1 MATVPLSGTN
11 VRLLSGVPFYNDY
24 KDTRW
29 FDTKAAQTA
38 YFLNRACP
46 KSMQQATFQRFEDKT
61 YISVSAP
68 IDDLRA
74 VNYLM
79 FQNAKT
85 SDKWFYAFV
94 TKLEYRNTSTTYV
107 HFQLDVLQTWRFDY
121 GFKPSFVLRE
131 HTPLWWGDGTP
142 VRNTVPEQLNY
153 GEAYDIVYR
162 HNFKPY
168 NGMKFLV
175 LIANS
180 SLHDAY
186 SAPAEPIFTSGDIV
200 GSRIGVPQPLS
211 YYVVPFYPS
220 GKPIYYYAN
229 QSIPISTPEQVFKS
243 LYTSAQSVNQIVSA
257 YVTDFTGLK
266 VTVTQNAVNN
276 GGVFGDVVTF
286 NGVDQEVTWELW
298 SDDTT
303 GNITFYYVKAA
314 NTFWPLKQQILPD
327 KYDVLD
333 PVGESKLLMY
343 PYTVGILTDYK
354 GNQYEFRMED
364 IGNNYL
370 TILMRGALGTS
381 NKTMFALADYNNTS
395 MGTLEETDQPHA
407 MDHALIDNE
416 AHDIPVVTEYL
427 ASYMQGHKN
436 SIQASRN
443 NATFN
448 GAMSVASGIA
458 GMAASASSPM
468 GSPGGLAAGAVHTV
482 QGAGNAVLQLQAI
495 NAQLKDVSNIPPS
508 ISKMGSNI
516 AFDYGNNYE
525 GYNIVLKQIK
535 PEYQKKLSD
544 FWHAYGYKV
553 NELKVP
559 NFHTRLSWNYVQT
572 LNCRILADL
581 NNEDL
586 AELKAIFDNGITLW
600 HTDDIGNY
608 DLLNG
613 GI

>member
-29 FDTKAAQTA
+29 FDTKAQQTA

-46 KSMQQATFQRFEDKT
+46 KSMQQVTFQRFEDKT
-61 YISVSAP
+61 YIAVSAP
-68 IDDLRA
+68 IDDLRT

-85 SDKWFYAFV
+85 YDKWFYAFV
-94 TKLEYRNTSTTYV
+94 TKLEYKNSGTTYV

-131 HTPLWWGDGTP
+131 HTPLWYADGTP

-153 GEAYDIVYR
+153 GEAYDVVWR
-162 HNFKPY
+162 HKYQPY
-168 NGMKFLV
+168 NGLKFLV
-175 LIANS
+175 IIANS
-180 SLHDAY
+180 SLHLDT
-186 SAPAEPIFTSGDIV
+186 ISGHEEGKIYAH
-200 GSRIGVPQPLS
+200 SIGVPQPLS
-211 YYVVPFYPS
+211 YYIVPFHTN
-220 GKPIYYYAN
+220 GKEVRDLYSNYIV
-229 QSIPISTPEQVFKS
+229 STPHQVMQS
-243 LYTSAQSVNQIVSA
+243 LYTSDQSVNRIVSA
-257 YVTDFTGLK
+257 YVTDFTGLG
-266 VTVTQNAVNN
+266 VTITQGTVEGVEHDKISFIATNQVVSFESWTDNQQVSVN
-276 GGVFGDVVTF
+276 
-286 NGVDQEVTWELW
+286 
-298 SDDTT
+298 
-303 GNITFYYVKAA
+303 FYYVQEAEKFYPVK
-314 NTFWPLKQQILPD
+314 NQILPD

-333 PVGESKLLMY
+333 TVGESKLLMY
-343 PYTVGILTDYK
+343 PYTVGLLTDYK
-354 GNQYEFRMED
+354 GNQFEFKLED
-364 IGNNYL
+364 INNNYL
-370 TILMRGALGTS
+370 TILMRGAIGTS
-381 NKTMFALADYNNTS
+381 NKTSFALADYNNTD
-395 MGTLEETDQPHA
+395 MLGDEAEQALQPTA
-407 MDHALIDNE
+407 MDHALIDNDP
-416 AHDIPVVTEYL
+416 HDIAVVSDYL
-427 ASYMQGHKN
+427 AAYMQGHKN
-436 SIQASRN
+436 SLAANRNAIISRGILDTMSNVAGLAGSIASPLGTASGQA
-443 NATFN
+443 N
-448 GAMSVASGIA
+448 GAVNVVSG
-458 GMAASASSPM
+458 AA
-468 GSPGGLAAGAVHTV
+468 
-482 QGAGNAVLQLQAI
+482 NAVLQLQQQQ
-495 NAQLKDVSNIPPS
+495 AQLKDVSNIPPS
-508 ISKMGSNI
+508 IAKMGGNI
-516 AFDYGNNYE
+516 AFDYGNEYD
-525 GYNIVLKQIK
+525 GYHIVLKQIK

>member
-1 MATVPLSGTN
+1 MANVPLSGTN

-29 FDTKAAQTA
+29 FDTKAQQTA

-46 KSMQQATFQRFEDKT
+46 KSMQQVTFQRFEDKT
-61 YISVSAP
+61 YIAVSAP
-68 IDDLRA
+68 IDDLRT

-85 SDKWFYAFV
+85 YDKWFYAFV
-94 TKLEYRNTSTTYV
+94 TKLEYKNSGTTYV

-131 HTPLWWGDGTP
+131 HTPLWYADGTP

-162 HNFKPY
+162 HNFQPF

-175 LIANS
+175 IIANS
-180 SLHDAY
+180 TLHI
-186 SAPAEPIFTSGDIV
+186 SVAEDFVSGDIV
-200 GSRIGVPQPLS
+200 GSKMGVPQPLS

-220 GKPIYYYAN
+220 GKPIYYDVN
-229 QSIPISTPEQVFKS
+229 QSSPISTPEEVFRS
-243 LYTSAQSVNQIVSA
+243 LYTSPQSVNQIVSA
-257 YVTDFTGLK
+257 YVTDYTGLK
-266 VTVTQNAVNN
+266 ATVTQNAVNN
-276 GGVFGDVVTF
+276 GGVFGDVITF
-286 NGVDQEVTWELW
+286 NGADQTVSWELW
-298 SDDTT
+298 SDNQT
-303 GNITFYYVKAA
+303 GNVTLYYVKAA
-314 NTFWPLKQQILPD
+314 NSFWPLKQQILPD
-327 KYDVLD
+327 KYDVLAN
-333 PVGESKLLMY
+333 VGESKLLMY

-354 GNQYEFRMED
+354 GNQYEFRLED
-364 IGNNYL
+364 ITNNYL
-370 TILMRGALGTS
+370 TILLRGGLGTS
-381 NKTMFALADYNNTS
+381 NKTMFALADYNNIS
-395 MGTLEETDQPHA
+395 MGTLEEGTQPHA

-416 AHDIPVVTEYL
+416 PHDIPVVTDYL

-436 SIQASRN
+436 SIQANRN
-443 NATFN
+443 QIAFN
-448 GAMSVASGIA
+448 GTMNTASGVAGIA
-458 GMAASASSPM
+458 GSLASPVGTAS
-468 GSPGGLAAGAVHTV
+468 GVANGVVNTV
-482 QGAGNAVLQLQAI
+482 QGAGNAVLQLQSI
-495 NAQLKDVSNIPPS
+495 NAQIKDISNVPPS
-508 ISKMGSNI
+508 IAKMGSNI

-559 NFHTRLSWNYVQT
+559 NFHTRNSWNYVQT

>member
-1 MATVPLSGTN
+1 MANVPLSGTN

-29 FDTKAAQTA
+29 FDTKDQQTA

-46 KSMQQATFQRFEDKT
+46 KSMQQVTFQRFEDKT
-61 YISVSAP
+61 YIAVSAP
-68 IDDLRA
+68 IDDLRT

-85 SDKWFYAFV
+85 YDKWFYAFV
-94 TKLEYRNTSTTYV
+94 TKLEYKNPGTTYV

-131 HTPLWWGDGTP
+131 HTPLWYADGTP

-153 GEAYDIVYR
+153 GEAYDVVWR
-162 HNFKPY
+162 HKYQPY
-168 NGMKFLV
+168 NGLKFLV
-175 LIANS
+175 IVSNS
-180 SLHDAY
+180 SLHIGANHVDGKIYAH
-186 SAPAEPIFTSGDIV
+186 S
-200 GSRIGVPQPLS
+200 IGVPQPLS
-211 YYVVPFYPS
+211 YYVVPFHTN
-220 GKPIYYYAN
+220 GKEVRDFYSNYVVSSPHDVM
-229 QSIPISTPEQVFKS
+229 QS
-243 LYTSAQSVNQIVSA
+243 LYTDPKTVNRVVSA
-257 YVTDFTGLK
+257 YVTDFTGLG
-266 VTVTQNAVNN
+266 VRVTQ
-276 GGVFGDVVTF
+276 GTDDGVEHDKVSFIAANQLVEFEGR
-286 NGVDQEVTWELW
+286 VDSEQNTL
-298 SDDTT
+298 
-303 GNITFYYVKAA
+303 NFYYVREAEKFYPVK
-314 NTFWPLKQQILPD
+314 NQILPD
-327 KYDVLD
+327 KYDVLA

-343 PYTVGILTDYK
+343 PYTVGLLTDYK
-354 GNQYEFRMED
+354 GNQYEFRLED
-364 IGNNYL
+364 ITNNYL
-370 TILMRGALGTS
+370 TVMMRGSVGIS
-381 NKTMFALADYNNTS
+381 NKTSFAIADYNNKA
-395 MGTLEETDQPHA
+395 MIGNENEESLQPTA
-407 MDHALIDNE
+407 MDHALIDNDP
-416 AHDIPVVTEYL
+416 HDIAVVSDYL
-427 ASYMQGHKN
+427 AAYMQGHKN

-443 NATFN
+443 STVYN
-448 GAMSVASGIA
+448 GVMNTLSGVAGIA
-458 GMAASASSPM
+458 GSLASPIGTAS
-468 GSPGGLAAGAVHTV
+468 GVANGVVNTV
-482 QGAGNAVLQLQAI
+482 QGAGNAVLQLQSI
-495 NAQLKDVSNIPPS
+495 NAQIKDISNVPPS
-508 ISKMGSNI
+508 IAKMGGNI
-516 AFDYGNNYE
+516 AFDYGNEYD
-525 GYNIVLKQIK
+525 GYHIVIKQIK

>member
-46 KSMQQATFQRFEDKT
+46 KSMQQVTFQRFEDKT
-61 YISVSAP
+61 YIAVSAP
-68 IDDLRA
+68 IDDLRT

-85 SDKWFYAFV
+85 YDKWFYAFV
-94 TKLEYRNTSTTYV
+94 TKLEYKNSGTTYV

-131 HTPLWWGDGTP
+131 HTPLWYADGTP

-153 GEAYDIVYR
+153 GEAYDVVWREKYQ
-162 HNFKPY
+162 PY
-168 NGMKFLV
+168 AGLKFLV
-175 LIANS
+175 LISNS
-180 SLHDAY
+180 VLHPSTADD
-186 SAPAEPIFTSGDIV
+186 FTSGDIV
-200 GSRIGVPQPLS
+200 GGKVGVPQPLS
-211 YYVVPFYPS
+211 YYVVPFFTN
-220 GKPIYYYAN
+220 GMPIYYDAN
-229 QSIPISTPEQVFKS
+229 FSTPISTPEEVFRS
-243 LYTSAQSVNQIVSA
+243 LYTSPQSVNQIVSA
-257 YVTDFTGLK
+257 YVADFTGLEF
-266 VTVTQNAVNN
+266 TVTPNSGNN
-276 GGVFGDVVTF
+276 GAVVNF
-286 NGVDQEVTWELW
+286 DGAAQQVTWEFW
-298 SDDTT
+298 SDGAT
-303 GNITFYYVKAA
+303 GNVTLYYVKEAKKFV
-314 NTFWPLKQQILPD
+314 TLKKQILAD
-327 KYDVLD
+327 KYDVLE

-343 PYTVGILTDYK
+343 PYTVGLLTDYK
-354 GNQYEFRMED
+354 GNQYEFRLED
-364 IGNNYL
+364 ITNNYL
-370 TILMRGALGTS
+370 TVLMRGSLGTS
-381 NKTMFALADYNNTS
+381 SKTMFALADYNNTA
-395 MGTLEETDQPHA
+395 MIGNEVEEAIQPTA
-407 MDHALIDNE
+407 MDHALIDNDP
-416 AHDIPVVTEYL
+416 HDIAVVTDYL
-427 ASYMQGHKN
+427 AAYMQGHKN
-436 SIQASRN
+436 SIQANRN
-443 NATFN
+443 NIVFN
-448 GAMSVASGIA
+448 GTMNTLSGVAGIA
-458 GMAASASSPM
+458 GSLASPV
-468 GSPGGLAAGAVHTV
+468 GTAAGVATGVVNTI
-482 QGAGNAVLQLQAI
+482 QGAGNAVLQLQSI
-495 NAQLKDVSNIPPS
+495 NAQIKDISNIPPS
-508 ISKMGSNI
+508 IAKMGGNI
-516 AFDYGNNYE
+516 AFDYGNEYD
-525 GYNIVLKQIK
+525 GYHIVIKQIK

>member
-29 FDTKAAQTA
+29 FDTKAQQTA

-46 KSMQQATFQRFEDKT
+46 KSMQQVTFQRFEDKT
-61 YISVSAP
+61 YIAVSAP
-68 IDDLRA
+68 IDDLRT

-85 SDKWFYAFV
+85 YDKWFYAFV
-94 TKLEYRNTSTTYV
+94 TKLEYKNSGTTYV

-153 GEAYDIVYR
+153 GEAYNIVYR
-162 HNFKPY
+162 HNFQPF

-175 LIANS
+175 IIANS
-180 SLHDAY
+180 TLHISVADD
-186 SAPAEPIFTSGDIV
+186 FVSGDIV
-200 GSRIGVPQPLS
+200 GSKMGVPQPLS

-220 GKPIYYYAN
+220 GKPIYYDAN
-229 QSIPISTPEQVFKS
+229 QSSPISTPEEVFRS
-243 LYTSAQSVNQIVSA
+243 LYTSPQSVNQIVSA
-257 YVTDFTGLK
+257 YVTDYTGLK
-266 VTVTQNAVNN
+266 ATVTQNAVNN
-276 GGVFGDVVTF
+276 GGVFGDVITF
-286 NGVDQEVTWELW
+286 NGSDQSVSWELW
-298 SDDTT
+298 SDNQT
-303 GNITFYYVKAA
+303 GNVTLYYVKAA
-314 NTFWPLKQQILPD
+314 NSFWPLKQQILPD
-327 KYDVLD
+327 KYDVLAN
-333 PVGESKLLMY
+333 VGESKLLMY

-354 GNQYEFRMED
+354 GNQYEFRLED
-364 IGNNYL
+364 ITNNYL
-370 TILMRGALGTS
+370 TILLRGGLGTS
-381 NKTMFALADYNNTS
+381 NKTMFALADYNNIS
-395 MGTLEETDQPHA
+395 MGTLEEGTQPHA

-416 AHDIPVVTEYL
+416 PHDIPVVTDYL

-436 SIQASRN
+436 SIQANRN
-443 NATFN
+443 QIAFN
-448 GAMSVASGIA
+448 GAMNTASGVAGIA
-458 GMAASASSPM
+458 GSLASPVGTAS
-468 GSPGGLAAGAVHTV
+468 GVANGVVNTV
-482 QGAGNAVLQLQAI
+482 QGAGNAVLQLQSI
-495 NAQLKDVSNIPPS
+495 NAQIKDISNVPPS
-508 ISKMGSNI
+508 IAKMGSNI

-525 GYNIVLKQIK
+525 GYNIVFKQIK

>member
-29 FDTKAAQTA
+29 FDNKASQDA
-38 YFLNRACP
+38 YFNNRNIVHQMNQT
-46 KSMQQATFQRFEDKT
+46 KFQRFENKT
-61 YISVSAP
+61 FISVDAS
-68 IDDLRA
+68 IDKLRA

-79 FQNAKT
+79 FQNAEY
-85 SDKWFYAFV
+85 SNKWFYAFV
-94 TKLEYRNTSTTYV
+94 TKLEYKNVDNTWV

-162 HNFKPY
+162 HNFQPF

-175 LIANS
+175 IIANS
-180 SLHDAY
+180 TLHQ
-186 SAPAEPIFTSGDIV
+186 SVAEDFLSGDII
-200 GSRIGVPQPLS
+200 GSKIGVPQPLS

-220 GKPIYYYAN
+220 GKPIYYDAN
-229 QSIPISTPEQVFKS
+229 QSTPISTPEEVFRS
-243 LYTSAQSVNQIVSA
+243 LYSSPQSVNQIVSA
-257 YVTDFTGLK
+257 YVTDYTGLK
-266 VTVTQNAVNN
+266 ATVTQNAVNN
-276 GGVFGDVVTF
+276 GGVFGDVITF
-286 NGVDQEVTWELW
+286 NGVDQTVSWELW
-298 SDDTT
+298 SDNQT
-303 GNITFYYVKAA
+303 GNVTLYYVKAA
-314 NTFWPLKQQILPD
+314 NSFWPLKQQILPD
-327 KYDVLD
+327 KYDVLAN
-333 PVGESKLLMY
+333 VGESKLLMY

-354 GNQYEFRMED
+354 GNQYEFRLED
-364 IGNNYL
+364 ITNNYL
-370 TILMRGALGTS
+370 TILLRGGLGTS
-381 NKTMFALADYNNTS
+381 NKTMFALADYNNIS
-395 MGTLEETDQPHA
+395 MGTLEEGTQPHA

-416 AHDIPVVTEYL
+416 PHDIPVVTDYL

-436 SIQASRN
+436 SIQANRN
-443 NATFN
+443 QIAFN
-448 GAMSVASGIA
+448 GAMNTASGVAGIA
-458 GMAASASSPM
+458 GSLASPVGTAS
-468 GSPGGLAAGAVHTV
+468 GVANGVVNTV
-482 QGAGNAVLQLQAI
+482 QGAGNAVLQLQSI
-495 NAQLKDVSNIPPS
+495 NAQIKDISNVPPS
-508 ISKMGSNI
+508 IAKMGSNI

-525 GYNIVLKQIK
+525 GYNIVFKQIK

-608 DLLNG
+608 DLMNG

>member
-29 FDTKAAQTA
+29 FDNKASQDA
-38 YFLNRACP
+38 YFNNRNIVHQMSQT
-46 KSMQQATFQRFEDKT
+46 KFQRFEDKT
-61 YISVSAP
+61 FIAVDAS
-68 IDDLRA
+68 IDTLRS

-79 FQNAKT
+79 FQNAEY
-85 SDKWFYAFV
+85 SNKWFYAFV
-94 TKLEYRNTSTTYV
+94 TKLEYKNVENTWV
-107 HFQLDVLQTWRFDY
+107 HFQLDILQTWRFDY

-131 HTPLWWGDGTP
+131 HTPLWYADGTP
-142 VRNTVPEQLNY
+142 VRNTIPEQLNY

-162 HNFKPY
+162 HNFQPF

-175 LIANS
+175 IIANS
-180 SLHDAY
+180 TLHQ
-186 SAPAEPIFTSGDIV
+186 SVAEDFVSGDIV
-200 GSRIGVPQPLS
+200 GSKMGVPQPLS

-220 GKPIYYYAN
+220 GKPIYYDAN
-229 QSIPISTPEQVFKS
+229 QSSPISTPEEVFRS
-243 LYTSAQSVNQIVSA
+243 LYTSPQSVNQIVSA
-257 YVTDFTGLK
+257 YVTDYTGLK
-266 VTVTQNAVNN
+266 ATVTQNAVNN
-276 GGVFGDVVTF
+276 GGVFGDVITF
-286 NGVDQEVTWELW
+286 NGTDQTVSWELW
-298 SDDTT
+298 SDNQT
-303 GNITFYYVKAA
+303 GNVTLYYVKAA
-314 NTFWPLKQQILPD
+314 NSFWPLKQQILPD
-327 KYDVLD
+327 KYDVLAN
-333 PVGESKLLMY
+333 VGESKLLMY

-354 GNQYEFRMED
+354 GNQYEFRLED
-364 IGNNYL
+364 ITNNYL
-370 TILMRGALGTS
+370 TILLRGGLGTS
-381 NKTMFALADYNNTS
+381 NKTMFALADYNNIS
-395 MGTLEETDQPHA
+395 MGTLEEGTQPHA

-416 AHDIPVVTEYL
+416 PHDIPVVTDYL

-436 SIQASRN
+436 SIQANRN
-443 NATFN
+443 QIAFN
-448 GAMSVASGIA
+448 GTMNTASGVAGIA
-458 GMAASASSPM
+458 GSLASPVGTAS
-468 GSPGGLAAGAVHTV
+468 GVANGVVNTV
-482 QGAGNAVLQLQAI
+482 QGAGNAVLQLQSI
-495 NAQLKDVSNIPPS
+495 NAQIKDISNVPPS
-508 ISKMGSNI
+508 IAKMGSNI

-525 GYNIVLKQIK
+525 GYNIVFKQIK

-608 DLLNG
+608 ELLNG

>member
-1 MATVPLSGTN
+1 MANVPLSGTN

-29 FDTKAAQTA
+29 FDTKAQQTA

-46 KSMQQATFQRFEDKT
+46 KSMQQVTFQRFEDKT
-61 YISVSAP
+61 YIAVSAP
-68 IDDLRA
+68 IDDLRT

-85 SDKWFYAFV
+85 YDKWFYAFV
-94 TKLEYRNTSTTYV
+94 TKLEYKNSGTTYV

-131 HTPLWWGDGTP
+131 HTPLWYADGTP
-142 VRNTVPEQLNY
+142 VRNTVSEQLNY

-162 HNFKPY
+162 HNFQPF

-175 LIANS
+175 IIANS
-180 SLHDAY
+180 TLHQSVADD
-186 SAPAEPIFTSGDIV
+186 FVSGDIV
-200 GSRIGVPQPLS
+200 GSKMGVPQPLS

-220 GKPIYYYAN
+220 GKPIYYDAN
-229 QSIPISTPEQVFKS
+229 QSSPISTPEEVFRS
-243 LYTSAQSVNQIVSA
+243 LYTSPQSVNQIVSA
-257 YVTDFTGLK
+257 YVTDYTGLK
-266 VTVTQNAVNN
+266 ATVTQNAVNN
-276 GGVFGDVVTF
+276 GGVFGDVITF
-286 NGVDQEVTWELW
+286 NGVNQTVSWELW
-298 SDDTT
+298 SDNQT
-303 GNITFYYVKAA
+303 GNVTLYYVKAA
-314 NTFWPLKQQILPD
+314 NSFWPLKQQILPD
-327 KYDVLD
+327 KYDVLA
-333 PVGESKLLMY
+333 PVWESKLLMY

-354 GNQYEFRMED
+354 GNQYEFRLED
-364 IGNNYL
+364 ITNNYL
-370 TILMRGALGTS
+370 TIILRGGLGTS
-381 NKTMFALADYNNTS
+381 NKTMFALADYNNIS
-395 MGTLEETDQPHA
+395 MGTLEEGTQPHA

-416 AHDIPVVTEYL
+416 PHDIPVVTDYL

-436 SIQASRN
+436 SIQANRN
-443 NATFN
+443 QIAFN
-448 GAMSVASGIA
+448 GTMNTASGVAGIA
-458 GMAASASSPM
+458 GSLASPVGTAS
-468 GSPGGLAAGAVHTV
+468 GVANGVVNTV
-482 QGAGNAVLQLQAI
+482 QGAGNAVLQLQSI
-495 NAQLKDVSNIPPS
+495 NAQIKDISNVPPS
-508 ISKMGSNI
+508 IAKMGSNI

-525 GYNIVLKQIK
+525 GYNIVFKQIK

>member
-153 GEAYDIVYR
+153 GEAYDVVWR
-162 HNFKPY
+162 HKHQPFG
-168 NGMKFLV
+168 GMKFLV
-175 LIANS
+175 IVANS
-180 SLHDAY
+180 SLH
-186 SAPAEPIFTSGDIV
+186 TNIV
-200 GSRIGVPQPLS
+200 EEHEEGKIYARTIGVPQPLS
-211 YYVVPFYPS
+211 YYIVPFHTN
-220 GKPIYYYAN
+220 GKEVWDAYSNIKV
-229 QSIPISTPEQVFKS
+229 STPHAVMES
-243 LYTSAQSVNQIVSA
+243 LYTASATVNRIVSA
-257 YVTDFTGLK
+257 YVTDFTGLN
-266 VTVTQNAVNN
+266 VVVDTQTVNFKEIDKLTFLADSQL
-276 GGVFGDVVTF
+276 VTF
-286 NGVDQEVTWELW
+286 ESWAQD
-298 SDDTT
+298 
-303 GNITFYYVKAA
+303 GNDNVNFYYVQQVK
-314 NTFWPLKQQILPD
+314 TFFPEKTQILPD
-327 KYDVLD
+327 KYDVLSS
-333 PVGESKLLMY
+333 VGESKLLMY
-343 PYTVGILTDYK
+343 PYTVGLLTDYK
-354 GNQYEFRMED
+354 GNQYEFRLED
-364 IGNNYL
+364 ITNNYL
-370 TILMRGALGTS
+370 TVLMRGAIGLS
-381 NKTMFALADYNNTS
+381 NKTSFAIADYNNTDMLDDS
-395 MGTLEETDQPHA
+395 LEQVRQPTA
-407 MDHALIDNE
+407 MDHALIDNDP
-416 AHDIPVVTEYL
+416 HDIAVVTDYL
-427 ASYMQGHKN
+427 AAYMQGHKN
-436 SIQASRN
+436 SIQANRN
-443 NATFN
+443 NIVYN
-448 GAMSVASGIA
+448 GTMNTLSGVAGVAGSLASPVGTASGVASGAIQ
-458 GMAASASSPM
+458 
-468 GSPGGLAAGAVHTV
+468 TV
-482 QGAGNAVLQLQAI
+482 QGAGNAVLQLQSI
-495 NAQLKDVSNIPPS
+495 NAQIKDISNVPPS
-508 ISKMGSNI
+508 IAKMGGNI
-516 AFDYGNNYE
+516 AFDYGNEYD
-525 GYNIVLKQIK
+525 GYHIVLKQIK

>member
-1 MATVPLSGTN
+1 MANVPLSGTN

-29 FDTKAAQTA
+29 FDTKAQQTA

-46 KSMQQATFQRFEDKT
+46 KSMQQVTFQRFEDKT
-61 YISVSAP
+61 YIAVSAP

-85 SDKWFYAFV
+85 YDKWFYAFV
-94 TKLEYRNTSTTYV
+94 TKLEYKNTGTTYV

-131 HTPLWWGDGTP
+131 HTPLWYADGTP

-153 GEAYDIVYR
+153 GEAYNIVYR
-162 HNFKPY
+162 HNFQPF

-175 LIANS
+175 IIANS
-180 SLHDAY
+180 TLHQ
-186 SAPAEPIFTSGDIV
+186 SVAEDFVPGDIV
-200 GSRIGVPQPLS
+200 GSKMGVPQPLS

-220 GKPIYYYAN
+220 GKPIYYDAN
-229 QSIPISTPEQVFKS
+229 QSTPISTPEEVFRS
-243 LYTSAQSVNQIVSA
+243 LYTSPQSVNQIVSA
-257 YVTDFTGLK
+257 YVTDYTGLK
-266 VTVTQNAVNN
+266 ATVTQNAVNN
-276 GGVFGDVVTF
+276 GGVFGDVITF
-286 NGVDQEVTWELW
+286 NGADQTVSWELW
-298 SDDTT
+298 SDNET
-303 GNITFYYVKAA
+303 GNVTLYYVKAA
-314 NTFWPLKQQILPD
+314 NSFWPLKQQILPD
-327 KYDVLD
+327 KYDVLS

-354 GNQYEFRMED
+354 GNQYEFRLED
-364 IGNNYL
+364 ITNNYL
-370 TILMRGALGTS
+370 TILLRGGLGTS
-381 NKTMFALADYNNTS
+381 NKTMFALADYNNIS
-395 MGTLEETDQPHA
+395 MGTLEEGTQPHA

-416 AHDIPVVTEYL
+416 PHDIPVVTDYL

-436 SIQASRN
+436 SIQANRN
-443 NATFN
+443 QIAFN
-448 GAMSVASGIA
+448 GAMNTASGVAGIA
-458 GMAASASSPM
+458 GSLASPVGTAS
-468 GSPGGLAAGAVHTV
+468 GVVNGVVNTV
-482 QGAGNAVLQLQAI
+482 QGAGNAVLQLQSI
-495 NAQLKDVSNIPPS
+495 NAQIKDISNVPPS
-508 ISKMGSNI
+508 IAKMGSNI

-553 NELKVP
+553 NELKIP

-608 DLLNG
+608 DLMNG

>member
-29 FDTKAAQTA
+29 FDTKAQQTA

-46 KSMQQATFQRFEDKT
+46 KSMQQVTFQRFEDKT
-61 YISVSAP
+61 YNAVSAP
-68 IDDLRA
+68 IDDLRT

-85 SDKWFYAFV
+85 YDKWFYAFV
-94 TKLEYRNTSTTYV
+94 TKLEYKNSGTTYV

-153 GEAYDIVYR
+153 GEAYNIVYR
-162 HNFKPY
+162 HNFQPY

-175 LIANS
+175 IIANS
-180 SLHDAY
+180 TLHI
-186 SAPAEPIFTSGDIV
+186 SVAEDFVSGDIV
-200 GSRIGVPQPLS
+200 GSKIGVPQPLS

-220 GKPIYYYAN
+220 GKPIYYDAN
-229 QSIPISTPEQVFKS
+229 QSTPISTPEEVFRS
-243 LYTSAQSVNQIVSA
+243 LYTSPQSVNQIVSA
-257 YVTDFTGLK
+257 YVTDYTGLK
-266 VTVTQNAVNN
+266 ATVTQNAVNN
-276 GGVFGDVVTF
+276 GGVFGDVITF
-286 NGVDQEVTWELW
+286 NGVDQSVSWELW
-298 SDDTT
+298 SDNQT
-303 GNITFYYVKAA
+303 GNVTLYYVKAA
-314 NTFWPLKQQILPD
+314 NSFWPLKQQILPD
-327 KYDVLD
+327 KYDVLAN
-333 PVGESKLLMY
+333 VGESKLLMY

-354 GNQYEFRMED
+354 GNQYEFRLED
-364 IGNNYL
+364 ITNNYL
-370 TILMRGALGTS
+370 TILLRGGLGTS
-381 NKTMFALADYNNTS
+381 NKTMFALADYNNIS
-395 MGTLEETDQPHA
+395 MGTLEEGTQPHA

-416 AHDIPVVTEYL
+416 PHDIPVVTDYL

-436 SIQASRN
+436 SIQANRN
-443 NATFN
+443 QIAFN
-448 GAMSVASGIA
+448 GAMNTASGVAGIA
-458 GMAASASSPM
+458 GSLASPVGTAS
-468 GSPGGLAAGAVHTV
+468 GVANGVVNTV
-482 QGAGNAVLQLQAI
+482 QGAGNAVLQLQSI
-495 NAQLKDVSNIPPS
+495 NAQIKDISNVPPS
-508 ISKMGSNI
+508 IAKMGSNI

>member
-29 FDTKAAQTA
+29 FDTKDQQTA

-46 KSMQQATFQRFEDKT
+46 KSMQQVTFQRFEDKT
-61 YISVSAP
+61 FIKASAP
-68 IDDLRA
+68 IDDLRS

-85 SDKWFYAFV
+85 YDKWFYAFV
-94 TKLEYRNTSTTYV
+94 TKLEYINNNVTAV

-162 HNFKPY
+162 HNFQPY

-175 LIANS
+175 IIANS
-180 SLHDAY
+180 TLHQ
-186 SAPAEPIFTSGDIV
+186 SIAEDFVSGDIV
-200 GSRIGVPQPLS
+200 GSKMGVPQPLS

-220 GKPIYYYAN
+220 GKPIYYDAN
-229 QSIPISTPEQVFKS
+229 QSSPISTPEEVFRS
-243 LYTSAQSVNQIVSA
+243 LYTSPQSVNQIVSA
-257 YVTDFTGLK
+257 YVTDYTGLK
-266 VTVTQNAVNN
+266 ATVTQNAVNKD
-276 GGVFGDVVTF
+276 GVFGDVITF
-286 NGVDQEVTWELW
+286 NGADQSVSWELW
-298 SDDTT
+298 SDNQT
-303 GNITFYYVKAA
+303 GNVTLYYVKAA
-314 NTFWPLKQQILPD
+314 NSFWPLKQQILPD
-327 KYDVLD
+327 KYDVLAN
-333 PVGESKLLMY
+333 VGESKLLMY

-354 GNQYEFRMED
+354 GNQYEFRLED
-364 IGNNYL
+364 ITNNYL
-370 TILMRGALGTS
+370 TILLRGGLGTS
-381 NKTMFALADYNNTS
+381 NKTMFALADYNNIS
-395 MGTLEETDQPHA
+395 MGTLEEGTQPHA

-416 AHDIPVVTEYL
+416 PHDIPVVTDYL

-436 SIQASRN
+436 SIQANRN
-443 NATFN
+443 QIAFN
-448 GAMSVASGIA
+448 GAMNTASGVAGIA
-458 GMAASASSPM
+458 GSLASPVGTAS
-468 GSPGGLAAGAVHTV
+468 GVANGVVNTV
-482 QGAGNAVLQLQAI
+482 QGAGNAVLQLQSI
-495 NAQLKDVSNIPPS
+495 NAQIKDISNVPPS
-508 ISKMGSNI
+508 IAKMGSNI

-525 GYNIVLKQIK
+525 GYNIVFKQIK

>member
-29 FDTKAAQTA
+29 FDTKDQQTA

-46 KSMQQATFQRFEDKT
+46 KSMQQVTFQRFEDKT
-61 YISVSAP
+61 YIAVSAP
-68 IDDLRA
+68 IDDLRT

-85 SDKWFYAFV
+85 YDKWFYAFV
-94 TKLEYRNTSTTYV
+94 TKLEYKNTGTTYV

-153 GEAYDIVYR
+153 GEAYNIVYR
-162 HNFKPY
+162 HNFQPY

-175 LIANS
+175 IIANS
-180 SLHDAY
+180 TLHI
-186 SAPAEPIFTSGDIV
+186 SVAEDFVSGDIV
-200 GSRIGVPQPLS
+200 GSKIGVPQPLS

-220 GKPIYYYAN
+220 GKPIYYDAN
-229 QSIPISTPEQVFKS
+229 QSSPISTPEEVFRS
-243 LYTSAQSVNQIVSA
+243 LYTSPQSVNQIVSA
-257 YVTDFTGLK
+257 YVTDYTGLK
-266 VTVTQNAVNN
+266 ATVTQNAVNN
-276 GGVFGDVVTF
+276 GGVFGDVITF
-286 NGVDQEVTWELW
+286 NGVDQSVSWELW
-298 SDDTT
+298 SDNQT
-303 GNITFYYVKAA
+303 GNVTLYYVKAA
-314 NTFWPLKQQILPD
+314 NSFWPLKQQILPD
-327 KYDVLD
+327 KYDVLAN
-333 PVGESKLLMY
+333 VGESKLLMY

-354 GNQYEFRMED
+354 GNQYEFRLED
-364 IGNNYL
+364 ITNNYL
-370 TILMRGALGTS
+370 TILLRGGLGTS
-381 NKTMFALADYNNTS
+381 NKTMFALADYNNIS
-395 MGTLEETDQPHA
+395 MGRLEEGTQPHA

-416 AHDIPVVTEYL
+416 PHDIPVVTDYL

-436 SIQASRN
+436 SIQANRN
-443 NATFN
+443 QIAFT
-448 GAMSVASGIA
+448 GAMNTASGVAGIA
-458 GMAASASSPM
+458 GSLASPVGTAS
-468 GSPGGLAAGAVHTV
+468 GVANGVVNTV
-482 QGAGNAVLQLQAI
+482 QGAGNAVLQLQSI
-495 NAQLKDVSNIPPS
+495 NAQIKDISNVPPS
-508 ISKMGSNI
+508 IAKMGSNI

-525 GYNIVLKQIK
+525 GYNIVFKQIK

>member
-29 FDTKAAQTA
+29 FDTKDQQTA

-46 KSMQQATFQRFEDKT
+46 KSMQQAAFQRFEDKT
-61 YISVSAP
+61 YIAVSAP
-68 IDDLRA
+68 IDDLRT

-85 SDKWFYAFV
+85 YDKWFYAFV
-94 TKLEYRNTSTTYV
+94 TKLEYKNTGTTYV

-131 HTPLWWGDGTP
+131 HTPLWYADGTP

-153 GEAYDIVYR
+153 GEAYNIVYR
-162 HNFKPY
+162 HNFQPF

-175 LIANS
+175 IIANS
-180 SLHDAY
+180 TLHQ
-186 SAPAEPIFTSGDIV
+186 SVAEDFVSGDII
-200 GSRIGVPQPLS
+200 GSKIGVPQPLS

-220 GKPIYYYAN
+220 GKPIYYDAN
-229 QSIPISTPEQVFKS
+229 QSTPISTPEEVFRS
-243 LYTSAQSVNQIVSA
+243 LYRSSQSVNQIVSA
-257 YVTDFTGLK
+257 YVTDYTGLK
-266 VTVTQNAVNN
+266 ATVTQNAVNN
-276 GGVFGDVVTF
+276 AGVFGDVITF
-286 NGVDQEVTWELW
+286 NGIDQTVSWELW
-298 SDDTT
+298 SDNET
-303 GNITFYYVKAA
+303 GNVTLYYVKAA

-333 PVGESKLLMY
+333 GVGESKLLMY

-354 GNQYEFRMED
+354 GNQYEFRLED
-364 IGNNYL
+364 ITNNYL
-370 TILMRGALGTS
+370 TILLRGGLGTS
-381 NKTMFALADYNNTS
+381 NKTMFALADYNNIS
-395 MGTLEETDQPHA
+395 MGTLEEGTQPHA

-416 AHDIPVVTEYL
+416 PHDIPVVTDYL

-436 SIQASRN
+436 SIQANRN
-443 NATFN
+443 QIAFN
-448 GAMSVASGIA
+448 GAMNTASGVAGIA
-458 GMAASASSPM
+458 GSLASPVGTAS
-468 GSPGGLAAGAVHTV
+468 GVANGVVNTV
-482 QGAGNAVLQLQAI
+482 QGAGNAVLQLQSI
-495 NAQLKDVSNIPPS
+495 NAQIKDISNVPPS
-508 ISKMGSNI
+508 IAKMGSNI

-525 GYNIVLKQIK
+525 GYNIVFKQIK

>member
-29 FDTKAAQTA
+29 FDTKDQQTA

-46 KSMQQATFQRFEDKT
+46 KSMQQVTFQRFEDKT
-61 YISVSAP
+61 YIAVSAP
-68 IDDLRA
+68 IDDLRT

-85 SDKWFYAFV
+85 YDKWFYAFV
-94 TKLEYRNTSTTYV
+94 TKLEYKNTGTTYV

-131 HTPLWWGDGTP
+131 HTPLWWADGTP
-142 VRNTVPEQLNY
+142 VRNTVSEQLNY
-153 GEAYDIVYR
+153 GEAYNIVYR
-162 HNFKPY
+162 HNFQPY

-175 LIANS
+175 IIANS
-180 SLHDAY
+180 TLHI
-186 SAPAEPIFTSGDIV
+186 SVAEDFVSGDIV
-200 GSRIGVPQPLS
+200 GSKIGVPQPLS

-220 GKPIYYYAN
+220 GKPIYYDAN
-229 QSIPISTPEQVFKS
+229 QSTPISTPEEVFRS
-243 LYTSAQSVNQIVSA
+243 LYTSPQSVNQIVSA
-257 YVTDFTGLK
+257 YVTDYTGLK
-266 VTVTQNAVNN
+266 ATVTQNAVNN
-276 GGVFGDVVTF
+276 GGVFGDVITF
-286 NGVDQEVTWELW
+286 NGVDQSVSWELW
-298 SDDTT
+298 SDNQT
-303 GNITFYYVKAA
+303 GNVTLYYVKAA
-314 NTFWPLKQQILPD
+314 NSFWPLKQQILPD
-327 KYDVLD
+327 KYDVLN

-354 GNQYEFRMED
+354 GNQYEFRLED
-364 IGNNYL
+364 ITNNYL
-370 TILMRGALGTS
+370 TILLRGGLGTS
-381 NKTMFALADYNNTS
+381 NKTMFALADYNNIS
-395 MGTLEETDQPHA
+395 MGTLEEGTQPHA

-416 AHDIPVVTEYL
+416 PHDIPVVTDYL

-436 SIQASRN
+436 SIQANRN
-443 NATFN
+443 SIAFN
-448 GAMSVASGIA
+448 GTMNTLSGVAGVAGSLASPVGTASGVA
-458 GMAASASSPM
+458 NG
-468 GSPGGLAAGAVHTV
+468 VVNTV
-482 QGAGNAVLQLQAI
+482 QGAGNAVLQLQSL
-495 NAQLKDVSNIPPS
+495 NAQIKDISNVPPS
-508 ISKMGSNI
+508 IAKMGSNI

-608 DLLNG
+608 DLMNG

>member
-1 MATVPLSGTN
+1 MANVPLSGTN

-29 FDTKAAQTA
+29 FDTKAQQTA

-46 KSMQQATFQRFEDKT
+46 KSMQQVTFQRFEDKT
-61 YISVSAP
+61 YIAVSAP
-68 IDDLRA
+68 IDDLRS

-85 SDKWFYAFV
+85 YDKWFYAFV
-94 TKLEYRNTSTTYV
+94 TKLEYKNTGTTYV

-131 HTPLWWGDGTP
+131 HTPLWYADGTP

-153 GEAYDIVYR
+153 GEAYNIVYR
-162 HNFKPY
+162 HNFQPF

-175 LIANS
+175 IIANS
-180 SLHDAY
+180 TLHQ
-186 SAPAEPIFTSGDIV
+186 SVAEDFVPGDIV
-200 GSRIGVPQPLS
+200 GSKMGVPQPLS

-220 GKPIYYYAN
+220 GKPIYYDAN
-229 QSIPISTPEQVFKS
+229 QSTPISTPEEVFRS
-243 LYTSAQSVNQIVSA
+243 LYTSPQSVNQIVSA
-257 YVTDFTGLK
+257 YVTDYTGLK
-266 VTVTQNAVNN
+266 ATVTQNAVNN
-276 GGVFGDVVTF
+276 GGVFGDVITF
-286 NGVDQEVTWELW
+286 NGADQTVSWELW
-298 SDDTT
+298 SDNET
-303 GNITFYYVKAA
+303 GNVTLYYVKAA
-314 NTFWPLKQQILPD
+314 NSFWPLKQQILPD
-327 KYDVLD
+327 KYDVLS

-354 GNQYEFRMED
+354 GNQYEFRLED
-364 IGNNYL
+364 ITNNYL
-370 TILMRGALGTS
+370 TILLRGGLGTS
-381 NKTMFALADYNNTS
+381 NKTMFALADYNNIS
-395 MGTLEETDQPHA
+395 MGTLEEGTQPHA

-416 AHDIPVVTEYL
+416 PHDIPVVTDYL

-436 SIQASRN
+436 SIQANRN
-443 NATFN
+443 QIAFN
-448 GAMSVASGIA
+448 GAMNTASGVAGIA
-458 GMAASASSPM
+458 GSLASPVGTAS
-468 GSPGGLAAGAVHTV
+468 GVANGVVNTV
-482 QGAGNAVLQLQAI
+482 QGAGNAVLQLQSI
-495 NAQLKDVSNIPPS
+495 NAQIKDISNVPPS
-508 ISKMGSNI
+508 IAKMGSNI

-525 GYNIVLKQIK
+525 GYNIVIKQIK

-608 DLLNG
+608 DLMNG

>member
-38 YFLNRACP
+38 YFLNRNAP
-46 KSMQQATFQRFEDKT
+46 KIMDHVTFQRFEDKT
-61 YISVSAP
+61 FISTSAP
-68 IDDLRA
+68 IDELRT

-94 TKLEYRNTSTTYV
+94 TKLEYKNASTTHV
-107 HFQLDVLQTWRFDY
+107 HFKLDVLQTWRFDY

-168 NGMKFLV
+168 VGMKFLV

-180 SLHDAY
+180 ALHINVADD
-186 SAPAEPIFTSGDIV
+186 FVSGDIV
-200 GSRIGVPQPLS
+200 GSKIGVPQPLS
-211 YYVVPFYPS
+211 YYVVPFYTN
-220 GKPIYYYAN
+220 GKPIYYDAS
-229 QSIPISTPEQVFKS
+229 QSAPISTPEQVFRS
-243 LYTSAQSVNQIVSA
+243 LYTSPESVNQIVSA

-266 VTVTQNAVNN
+266 VTVTENAVNN

-286 NGVDQEVTWELW
+286 NGVDQTVSWELW
-298 SDDTT
+298 SDNQT
-303 GNITFYYVKAA
+303 GNVTLYYVKEAE
-314 NTFWPLKQQILPD
+314 TFWPLKQQILAD

-333 PVGESKLLMY
+333 VVGESKLLMY
-343 PYTVGILTDYK
+343 PYTVGLLTDYK
-354 GNQYEFRMED
+354 GNQYEFRLED
-364 IGNNYL
+364 ITNNYL
-370 TILMRGALGTS
+370 TILMRGGLGTS

-395 MGTLEETDQPHA
+395 MGTLEEGSQPHA

-416 AHDIPVVTEYL
+416 PHDIPVVTDYL
-427 ASYMQGHKN
+427 AAYMQGHKN
-436 SIQASRN
+436 SLQANRN
-443 NATFN
+443 NIAFN
-448 GAMSVASGIA
+448 GTMNTLSGLAGIA
-458 GMAASASSPM
+458 GSLASPVGTAS
-468 GSPGGLAAGAVHTV
+468 GVANGVVNTV
-482 QGAGNAVLQLQAI
+482 QGAGSAVLQLQQI
-495 NAQLKDVSNIPPS
+495 NAQLKDISNIPPS
-508 ISKMGSNI
+508 ISKMGSNV
-516 AFDYGNNYE
+516 AFDYGNDYE
-525 GYNIVLKQIK
+525 GYNIVFKQIK

>member
-29 FDTKAAQTA
+29 FDTKDQQTA

-46 KSMQQATFQRFEDKT
+46 KSMQQVTFQRFEDKT
-61 YISVSAP
+61 YIAVSAP
-68 IDDLRA
+68 IDDLRT

-85 SDKWFYAFV
+85 YDKWFYAFV
-94 TKLEYRNTSTTYV
+94 TKLEYKNTGTTYV

-131 HTPLWWGDGTP
+131 HTPLWWADGTP
-142 VRNTVPEQLNY
+142 VRNTVSEQLNY
-153 GEAYDIVYR
+153 GEAYNIVYR
-162 HNFKPY
+162 HNFQPY

-175 LIANS
+175 IIANS
-180 SLHDAY
+180 TLHI
-186 SAPAEPIFTSGDIV
+186 SVAEDFVSGDIV
-200 GSRIGVPQPLS
+200 GSKIGVPQPLS

-220 GKPIYYYAN
+220 GKPIYYDAN
-229 QSIPISTPEQVFKS
+229 QSTPISTPEEVFRS
-243 LYTSAQSVNQIVSA
+243 LYTSPQSVNQIVSA
-257 YVTDFTGLK
+257 YVTDYTGLK
-266 VTVTQNAVNN
+266 ATVTQNAVNN
-276 GGVFGDVVTF
+276 GGVFGDVITF
-286 NGVDQEVTWELW
+286 NGVNQSVSWELW
-298 SDDTT
+298 SDNQT
-303 GNITFYYVKAA
+303 GNVTLYYVKAA
-314 NTFWPLKQQILPD
+314 NSFWPLKQQILPD
-327 KYDVLD
+327 KYDVLN

-354 GNQYEFRMED
+354 GNQYEFRLED
-364 IGNNYL
+364 ITNNYL
-370 TILMRGALGTS
+370 TILLRGGLGTS
-381 NKTMFALADYNNTS
+381 NKTMFALADYNNIS
-395 MGTLEETDQPHA
+395 MGTLEEGTQPHA

-416 AHDIPVVTEYL
+416 PHDIPVVTDYL

-436 SIQASRN
+436 SIQANRN
-443 NATFN
+443 SIAFN
-448 GAMSVASGIA
+448 GTMNTLSGVAGVAGSLASPVGTASGVA
-458 GMAASASSPM
+458 NG
-468 GSPGGLAAGAVHTV
+468 VVNTV
-482 QGAGNAVLQLQAI
+482 QGAGNAVLQLQSL
-495 NAQLKDVSNIPPS
+495 NAQIKDISNVPPS
-508 ISKMGSNI
+508 IAKMGSNI

-525 GYNIVLKQIK
+525 GYNIVIKQIK

-581 NNEDL
+581 NHEDL

-608 DLLNG
+608 DLMNG

>member
-29 FDTKAAQTA
+29 FDTKAQQTA

-46 KSMQQATFQRFEDKT
+46 KSMQQVTFQRFEDKT
-61 YISVSAP
+61 YIAVSAP
-68 IDDLRA
+68 IDDLRT

-85 SDKWFYAFV
+85 YDKWFYAFV
-94 TKLEYRNTSTTYV
+94 TKLEYKNSGTTYV

-153 GEAYDIVYR
+153 GEAYNIVYR
-162 HNFKPY
+162 HNFQPY

-175 LIANS
+175 IIANS
-180 SLHDAY
+180 TLHI
-186 SAPAEPIFTSGDIV
+186 SVAEDFVSGDIV
-200 GSRIGVPQPLS
+200 GSKIGVPQPLS

-220 GKPIYYYAN
+220 GKPIYYDAN
-229 QSIPISTPEQVFKS
+229 QSTPISTPEEVFRS
-243 LYTSAQSVNQIVSA
+243 LYTSPQSVNQIVSA
-257 YVTDFTGLK
+257 YVTDYTGLK
-266 VTVTQNAVNN
+266 ATVTQNAVNN
-276 GGVFGDVVTF
+276 GGVFGDVITF
-286 NGVDQEVTWELW
+286 NGVDQSVSWELW
-298 SDDTT
+298 SDNQT
-303 GNITFYYVKAA
+303 GNVTLYYVKAA
-314 NTFWPLKQQILPD
+314 NSFWPLKQQILPD
-327 KYDVLD
+327 KYDVLAN
-333 PVGESKLLMY
+333 VGESKLLMY

-354 GNQYEFRMED
+354 GNQYEFRLED
-364 IGNNYL
+364 ITNNYL
-370 TILMRGALGTS
+370 TILLRGGLGTS
-381 NKTMFALADYNNTS
+381 NKTMFALADYNNIS
-395 MGTLEETDQPHA
+395 MGRLEEGTQPHA

-416 AHDIPVVTEYL
+416 PHDIPVVTDYL

-436 SIQASRN
+436 SIQANRN
-443 NATFN
+443 QIAFN
-448 GAMSVASGIA
+448 GAMNTASGVAGIA
-458 GMAASASSPM
+458 GSLASPVGTAS
-468 GSPGGLAAGAVHTV
+468 GVANGVVNTV
-482 QGAGNAVLQLQAI
+482 QGAGNAVLQLQSI
-495 NAQLKDVSNIPPS
+495 NAQIKDISNVPPS
-508 ISKMGSNI
+508 IAKMGSNI

-525 GYNIVLKQIK
+525 GYNIVFKQIK

>member
-153 GEAYDIVYR
+153 GEAYDVVYR
-162 HNFKPY
+162 HKYQPY
-168 NGMKFLV
+168 DGLKFLV
-175 LIANS
+175 IVANS
-180 SLHDAY
+180 SLHLKVDPVHTDGKIY
-186 SAPAEPIFTSGDIV
+186 GHMM
-200 GSRIGVPQPLS
+200 GVPQALS
-211 YYVVPFYPS
+211 YYIVPYHAN
-220 GKPIYYYAN
+220 GKRVYDYYSKEIIA
-229 QSIPISTPEQVFKS
+229 TPMEALQT
-243 LYTSAQSVNQIVSA
+243 LYTSTEAVNRIVTA
-257 YVTDFTGLK
+257 YVTDYTGLSLTLHTDAGS
-266 VTVTQNAVNN
+266 VGNVLYDEISFLGSGQITTL
-276 GGVFGDVVTF
+276 
-286 NGVDQEVTWELW
+286 ETWTDNEL
-298 SDDTT
+298 
-303 GNITFYYVKAA
+303 GNFQFYYVKEAER
-314 NTFWPLKQQILPD
+314 FDSKKDQILSD
-327 KYDVLD
+327 KYDVLNT
-333 PVGESKLLMY
+333 VGESKLLMY
-343 PYTVGILTDYK
+343 PYTVGVLSDFK
-354 GNQYEFRMED
+354 GNQYEFRLED
-364 IGNNYL
+364 ITNNYL
-370 TILMRGALGTS
+370 TVLMRGSIGTS
-381 NKTMFALADYNNTS
+381 NKTMFALADYNNLD
-395 MGTLEETDQPHA
+395 MIGDNFEQVEQPTA

-416 AHDIPVVTEYL
+416 PHDIAVVTDYL
-427 ASYMQGHKN
+427 AAYLQGHKN
-436 SIQASRN
+436 SIAANRNAIVSRGILDTMSNVAGFAGSIASPLGTASGQA
-443 NATFN
+443 N
-448 GAMSVASGIA
+448 GAVNVVSG
-458 GMAASASSPM
+458 AA
-468 GSPGGLAAGAVHTV
+468 
-482 QGAGNAVLQLQAI
+482 NAVLQLQQQQ
-495 NAQLKDVSNIPPS
+495 AQLKDVSNMPPS
-508 ISKMGSNI
+508 IAKMGGNI
-516 AFDYGNNYE
+516 AFDYGNSYD
-525 GYNIVLKQIK
+525 GYHIIFKQIK

-559 NFHTRLSWNYVQT
+559 NFHTRNSWNYVQT

>member
-46 KSMQQATFQRFEDKT
+46 KSMQQVTFQRFEDKT
-61 YISVSAP
+61 YIAVSAP
-68 IDDLRA
+68 IDDLRT

-85 SDKWFYAFV
+85 YDKWFYAFV
-94 TKLEYRNTSTTYV
+94 TKLEYKNTGTTYV

-153 GEAYDIVYR
+153 GEAYNIVYR
-162 HNFKPY
+162 HNFQPY

-175 LIANS
+175 IIANS
-180 SLHDAY
+180 TLHI
-186 SAPAEPIFTSGDIV
+186 SVAEDFVSGDIV
-200 GSRIGVPQPLS
+200 GSKIGVPQPLS

-220 GKPIYYYAN
+220 GKPIYYDAN
-229 QSIPISTPEQVFKS
+229 QSTPISTPEEVFRS
-243 LYTSAQSVNQIVSA
+243 LYTSPQSVNQIVSA
-257 YVTDFTGLK
+257 YVTDYTGLK
-266 VTVTQNAVNN
+266 AKVTQNAVNN
-276 GGVFGDVVTF
+276 GGVFGDVITF
-286 NGVDQEVTWELW
+286 NGVDQSVSWELW
-298 SDDTT
+298 TDNRT
-303 GNITFYYVKAA
+303 GNVTLYYVKAA
-314 NTFWPLKQQILPD
+314 NSFWPLKQQILPD
-327 KYDVLD
+327 KYDVLAN
-333 PVGESKLLMY
+333 VGESKLLMY

-354 GNQYEFRMED
+354 GNQYEFRLED
-364 IGNNYL
+364 ITNNYL
-370 TILMRGALGTS
+370 TILLRGGLGTS
-381 NKTMFALADYNNTS
+381 NKTMFALADYNNIS
-395 MGTLEETDQPHA
+395 MGTLEEGTQPHA

-416 AHDIPVVTEYL
+416 PHDIPVVTDYL
-427 ASYMQGHKN
+427 AAYMQGHKN
-436 SIQASRN
+436 SIQANRN
-443 NATFN
+443 QIAFN
-448 GAMSVASGIA
+448 GAMNTASGVAGIA
-458 GMAASASSPM
+458 GSLASPVGTAS
-468 GSPGGLAAGAVHTV
+468 GVANGVVNTV
-482 QGAGNAVLQLQAI
+482 QGAGNAVLQLQSI
-495 NAQLKDVSNIPPS
+495 NAQIKDISNVPPS
-508 ISKMGSNI
+508 IAKMGSNI

-525 GYNIVLKQIK
+525 GYNIVFKQIK

>member
-29 FDTKAAQTA
+29 FDNKDQQTA

-46 KSMQQATFQRFEDKT
+46 KSMQQVTFQRFEDKT
-61 YISVSAP
+61 YIAVSAP
-68 IDDLRA
+68 IDDLRT

-85 SDKWFYAFV
+85 YDKWFYAFV
-94 TKLEYRNTSTTYV
+94 TKLEYKNSGTTYV

-131 HTPLWWGDGTP
+131 HTPLWYADGTP

-153 GEAYDIVYR
+153 GEAYNIVYR
-162 HNFKPY
+162 HNFQPF

-175 LIANS
+175 IIANS
-180 SLHDAY
+180 TLHQSISED
-186 SAPAEPIFTSGDIV
+186 FVSGDIV
-200 GSRIGVPQPLS
+200 GSKMGIPQPLS

-220 GKPIYYYAN
+220 GKPIYYDSN
-229 QSIPISTPEQVFKS
+229 QSSPISTPEEVFRS
-243 LYTSAQSVNQIVSA
+243 LYTSPQSVNQIVSA
-257 YVTDFTGLK
+257 YVTDYTGLK
-266 VTVTQNAVNN
+266 ATVTQNAVNN
-276 GGVFGDVVTF
+276 GGVFGDVITF
-286 NGVDQEVTWELW
+286 NGADQSVSWELW
-298 SDDTT
+298 SDNQT
-303 GNITFYYVKAA
+303 GNVTLYYVKAA
-314 NTFWPLKQQILPD
+314 NSFWPLKQQILPD
-327 KYDVLD
+327 KYDVLAN
-333 PVGESKLLMY
+333 VGESKLLMY

-354 GNQYEFRMED
+354 GNQYEFRLED
-364 IGNNYL
+364 ITNNYL
-370 TILMRGALGTS
+370 TILLRGGLGTS
-381 NKTMFALADYNNTS
+381 NKTMFALADYNNIS
-395 MGTLEETDQPHA
+395 MGTLEEGTQPHA
-407 MDHALIDNE
+407 IDHALIDNE
-416 AHDIPVVTEYL
+416 PHDIPVVTDYL

-436 SIQASRN
+436 SLAANRNAIISRGILDTMSNVTGLMGSIQSPLGTPTGQA
-443 NATFN
+443 N
-448 GAMSVASGIA
+448 GAVNVVS
-458 GMAASASSPM
+458 
-468 GSPGGLAAGAVHTV
+468 GAV
-482 QGAGNAVLQLQAI
+482 NAVLQLQQQQ
-495 NAQLKDVSNIPPS
+495 AQLKDVSNIPPS
-508 ISKMGSNI
+508 IAKMGGNI

-525 GYNIVLKQIK
+525 GYNIVFKQIK

-559 NFHTRLSWNYVQT
+559 NFHTRNSWNYVQT

>member
-1 MATVPLSGTN
+1 MANVPLSGTN

-29 FDTKAAQTA
+29 FDTKAQQTA

-46 KSMQQATFQRFEDKT
+46 KSMQQVTFQRFEDKT
-61 YISVSAP
+61 YIAVSAP

-85 SDKWFYAFV
+85 YNKWFYAFV
-94 TKLEYRNTSTTYV
+94 TKLEYKNTGTTYV

-153 GEAYDIVYR
+153 GESYDIVYR
-162 HNFKPY
+162 HNFQPF

-175 LIANS
+175 IIANS
-180 SLHDAY
+180 ALHQSVADD
-186 SAPAEPIFTSGDIV
+186 FVSGDII
-200 GSRIGVPQPLS
+200 GSKIGVPQPLS

-220 GKPIYYYAN
+220 GKPIYYDAN
-229 QSIPISTPEQVFKS
+229 QSSPISTPEEVFRS
-243 LYTSAQSVNQIVSA
+243 LYTSPQSVNQIVSA
-257 YVTDFTGLK
+257 YVTDYTGLK
-266 VTVTQNAVNN
+266 ATVTQNAVNN
-276 GGVFGDVVTF
+276 GGVFGDVITF
-286 NGVDQEVTWELW
+286 NGADQTVSWELW
-298 SDDTT
+298 SDNQT
-303 GNITFYYVKAA
+303 GNVTLYYVKAA
-314 NTFWPLKQQILPD
+314 NSFWPLKQQILPD
-327 KYDVLD
+327 KYDVLAN
-333 PVGESKLLMY
+333 VGESKLLMY

-354 GNQYEFRMED
+354 GNQYEFRLED
-364 IGNNYL
+364 ITNNYL
-370 TILMRGALGTS
+370 TILLRGGLGTS
-381 NKTMFALADYNNTS
+381 NKTMFALADYNNIS
-395 MGTLEETDQPHA
+395 MGTLEEGTQPHA

-416 AHDIPVVTEYL
+416 PHDIPVVTDYL

-436 SIQASRN
+436 SIQANRN
-443 NATFN
+443 QIAFN
-448 GAMSVASGIA
+448 GAMNTASGVAGIA
-458 GMAASASSPM
+458 GSLASPVGTAS
-468 GSPGGLAAGAVHTV
+468 GVANGVVNTV
-482 QGAGNAVLQLQAI
+482 QGAGNAVLQLQSI
-495 NAQLKDVSNIPPS
+495 NAQIKDISNVPPS
-508 ISKMGSNI
+508 IAKMGSNI

>member
-1 MATVPLSGTN
+1 MANVPLSGTN

-29 FDTKAAQTA
+29 FDTKDQQTA

-46 KSMQQATFQRFEDKT
+46 KSMQQVTFQRFEDKT
-61 YISVSAP
+61 YIAVSAP
-68 IDDLRA
+68 IDDLRT

-85 SDKWFYAFV
+85 YDKWFYAFV
-94 TKLEYRNTSTTYV
+94 TKLEYKNSGTTYV

-131 HTPLWWGDGTP
+131 HTPLWYADGTP

-153 GEAYDIVYR
+153 GEAYDVVYR
-162 HNFKPY
+162 HNFQPF

-175 LIANS
+175 IIANS
-180 SLHDAY
+180 TLHQSVADD
-186 SAPAEPIFTSGDIV
+186 FVSGDIV
-200 GSRIGVPQPLS
+200 GSKMGVPQPLS

-220 GKPIYYYAN
+220 GKPIYYDAN
-229 QSIPISTPEQVFKS
+229 QSSPISTPEEVFRS
-243 LYTSAQSVNQIVSA
+243 LYTSPQSVNQIVSA
-257 YVTDFTGLK
+257 YVTDYTGLK
-266 VTVTQNAVNN
+266 ATVTQNAVNN
-276 GGVFGDVVTF
+276 GGVFGDVITF
-286 NGVDQEVTWELW
+286 NGADQTVSWELW
-298 SDDTT
+298 SDNQT
-303 GNITFYYVKAA
+303 GNVTLYYVKAA
-314 NTFWPLKQQILPD
+314 NSFWPLKQQILPD
-327 KYDVLD
+327 KYDVLAN
-333 PVGESKLLMY
+333 VGESKLLMY

-354 GNQYEFRMED
+354 GNQYEFRLED
-364 IGNNYL
+364 ITNNYL
-370 TILMRGALGTS
+370 TILLRGGLGTS
-381 NKTMFALADYNNTS
+381 NKTMFALADYNNIS
-395 MGTLEETDQPHA
+395 MGTLEEGTQPHA

-416 AHDIPVVTEYL
+416 PHDIPVVTDYL

-436 SIQASRN
+436 SIQANRN
-443 NATFN
+443 QIAFN
-448 GAMSVASGIA
+448 GTMNTASGVAGIA
-458 GMAASASSPM
+458 GSLASPVGTAS
-468 GSPGGLAAGAVHTV
+468 GVANGVVNTV
-482 QGAGNAVLQLQAI
+482 QGAGNAVLQLQSI
-495 NAQLKDVSNIPPS
+495 NAQIKDISNVPPS
-508 ISKMGSNI
+508 IAKMGSNI

-525 GYNIVLKQIK
+525 GYNIVFKQIK